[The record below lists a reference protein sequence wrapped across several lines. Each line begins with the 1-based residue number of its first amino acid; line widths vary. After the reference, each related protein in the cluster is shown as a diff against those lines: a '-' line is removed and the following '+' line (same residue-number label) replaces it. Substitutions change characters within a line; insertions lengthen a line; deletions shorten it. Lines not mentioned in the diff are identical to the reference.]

1 VDDAMAVILVV
12 DDTEM
17 ERVLLTRVINS
28 AGHEVI
34 VAKDGKECMSLAKEK
49 KPALIFLDIVM
60 PIMDGFAT
68 CRQLRQDPAT
78 SNIPVV
84 LVTSKATDND
94 VFWGKKQGAVE
105 HVAKPWTPGIIEM
118 ILQKYCPR

>member
-1 VDDAMAVILVV
+1 MATILVA

-17 ERVLLTRVINS
+17 ERVMITRVIS
-28 AGHEVI
+28 AAGHQVLL
-34 VAKDGKECMSLAKEK
+34 AKDGKECLALAREH
-49 KPALIFLDIVM
+49 KPDLIFLDIVM

-68 CRQLRQDPAT
+68 CRQLRQDPIT
-78 SNIPVV
+78 TLIPVV
-84 LVTSKATDND
+84 LVTAKSTDND